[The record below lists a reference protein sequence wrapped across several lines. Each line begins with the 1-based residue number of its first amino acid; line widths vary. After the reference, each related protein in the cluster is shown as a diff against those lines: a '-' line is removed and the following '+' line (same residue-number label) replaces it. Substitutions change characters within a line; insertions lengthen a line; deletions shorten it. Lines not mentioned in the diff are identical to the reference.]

1 MNYIYFFFLLVFL
14 PLYFYFI
21 LFAVPVINVFIEY
34 QKYRCSRAAQENKRA
49 GPRQCLEGGIK
60 SALPRALLTDCL
72 SQDCWGAESVW
83 HRAWGAAGQQG
94 GRVMYSTAVLRS
106 AGRGWRLSLASGGL
120 ER

>member
-1 MNYIYFFFLLVFL
+1 MFLLSIRNTDAPGL
-14 PLYFYFI
+14 RRKT
-21 LFAVPVINVFIEY
+21 NVLG
-34 QKYRCSRAAQENKRA
+34 QGSAWK
-49 GPRQCLEGGIK
+49 GDIK